1 MMILQHPAAE
11 PLKLSFGSVTEV
23 ETTRVRYKVNTQG
36 GSSGSPCLTQ
46 DLKVTAIHHY
56 GLGDCNQAVP
66 HEAILSF
73 LGQADNRKRLQA
85 IGLDQYLLC

>member
-1 MMILQHPAAE
+1 M
-11 PLKLSFGSVTEV
+11 
-23 ETTRVRYKVNTQG
+23 
-36 GSSGSPCLTQ
+36 
-46 DLKVTAIHHY
+46 TAIHHY